1 VSGGNGPA
9 WSVPHES
16 NRGGVAMRWLQFI
29 LVFVVAVLL
38 ALGGVGVN
46 AFEHTTHTVNQLSAK
61 VDTLEHRLSGSE
73 ITQLTK
79 QVNALKQ
86 QEHATQLYAQGI
98 STQLYQA
105 EQGADSFNGN
115 LVNCIDQN
123 QTIITDAINTNTSV
137 GIPAIIADGS
147 C

>member
-1 VSGGNGPA
+1 
-9 WSVPHES
+9 
-16 NRGGVAMRWLQFI
+16 MRWLQFI

-105 EQGADSFNGN
+105 EQGAD
-115 LVNCIDQN
+115 
-123 QTIITDAINTNTSV
+123 
-137 GIPAIIADGS
+137 
-147 C
+147 